1 MKRAAMVILTI
12 LLMSSTVYLIACTS
26 TESVE
31 NNFSVGSNPQIHVDV
46 GNGDIDIIVG
56 EEGIINTSA
65 TLQKPDKIEYDVT
78 QDGDTITVSATTK
91 SNSRADV
98 TVSVPENCAFILS
111 TGNGRVEV
119 VDLHASG
126 ELHSG
131 NGKVALVGVQGNIEV
146 SLGNGDISL
155 EDVKGSF
162 DVYGGNGNI
171 VLSGASGSFD
181 LYNGNGKIVFQGELI
196 PGSENTFSIGNGP
209 VTVELLG
216 SPSVALDLE
225 TEDGEVKSDLPV
237 TVQEKTKHRL
247 VGTIGEGEASL
258 SVHTGNG
265 DITIK

>member
-1 MKRAAMVILTI
+1 MKRAAIVSLAI
-12 LLMSSTVYLIACTS
+12 LLLLGTVYLVACTS
-26 TESVE
+26 IESAE
-31 NNFSVGSNPQIHVDV
+31 HTLSVGSNPQIHVDV
-46 GNGDIDIIVG
+46 GNGDIELIVG
-56 EEGIINTSA
+56 EAGTIHTTAKLHN
-65 TLQKPDKIEYDVT
+65 PDKIEYDVT
-78 QDGDTITVSATTK
+78 QDGDTITVSAKTE

-98 TVSVPENCAFILS
+98 TVGVPENCAFILS

-119 VDLHASG
+119 VNLHASG
-126 ELHSG
+126 ELRSG
-131 NGKVALVGVQGNIEV
+131 NGKVILEGVQGDIEV

-155 EDVKGSF
+155 ENVEGSF
-162 DVYGGNGNI
+162 DVHDGNGDI

-225 TEDGEVKSDLPV
+225 TDDGEVKSDLPV

-258 SVHTGNG
+258 NVRAGSG

>member
-1 MKRAAMVILTI
+1 MKRVAVVTLVI
-12 LLMSSTVYLIACTS
+12 LLMLSMVYLVACSS
-26 TESVE
+26 TESAE
-31 NNFSVGSNPQIHVDV
+31 HTFSVGSNPQIHVEV
-46 GNGDIDIIVG
+46 GNGDIKLIAG
-56 EEGIINTSA
+56 EDGTIHTTA
-65 TLQKPDKIEYDVT
+65 KLQNPDRIEYDVT
-78 QDGDTITVSATTK
+78 QDGDTITVSAKTK

-98 TVSVPENCAFILS
+98 TVGVPESCAFILS

-119 VDLHASG
+119 VDLHAPG

-131 NGKVALVGVQGNIEV
+131 NGKIVLEGVQGDIEA

-155 EDVKGSF
+155 ENVECSF
-162 DVYGGNGNI
+162 DVHDGNGNI
-171 VLSGASGSFD
+171 VLSDAKGSFD
-181 LYNGNGKIVFQGELI
+181 LSNGNGKIVFQGELI
-196 PGSENTFSIGNGP
+196 SGSENTFSIGNGP

-258 SVHTGNG
+258 NVRAGSG